1 LHAFRMP
8 AIALGALLASALV
21 FPASATAGS
30 RTRLVDC
37 DAGSCLLVS
46 GRREHVA
53 LTVSINGHAVPVEG
67 SRNWRAV
74 LPVETLRDWSVPYA
88 RTITVAVADDTQ
100 RAPASSEVVDL
111 PIGLLGDVAGLAML
125 VIRVE

>member
-1 LHAFRMP
+1 
-8 AIALGALLASALV
+8 
-21 FPASATAGS
+21 
-30 RTRLVDC
+30 
-37 DAGSCLLVS
+37 
-46 GRREHVA
+46 VA